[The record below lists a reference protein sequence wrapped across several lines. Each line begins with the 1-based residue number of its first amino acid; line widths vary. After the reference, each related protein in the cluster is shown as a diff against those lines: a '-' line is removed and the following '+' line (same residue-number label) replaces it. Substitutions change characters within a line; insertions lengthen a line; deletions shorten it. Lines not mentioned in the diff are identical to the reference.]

1 MIEVQAQTLNIGG
14 GTTIKGPLVGI
25 ESIGD
30 LINKLLFWLVPF
42 AFLILLGVIIWG
54 GADLMMS
61 QGSPDKVKTARA
73 KITSGVIGIILI
85 VFAYFITSLIGY
97 IFGFGKGVFY

>member
-1 MIEVQAQTLNIGG
+1 MSEAHAQTLNIGAN
-14 GTTIKGPLVGI
+14 TQIKGPLVGI
-25 ESIGD
+25 ENIGD
-30 LINKLLFWLVPF
+30 LINKLMFWIVPF

-54 GADLMMS
+54 GADLLMS

-73 KITSGVIGIILI
+73 KITSGIIGIILI
-85 VFAYFITSLIGY
+85 VFAYFITSLVGY